1 MHPNNSHK
9 EVTGCSRHKK
19 RGCEP
24 FSFRDVGFRNVASLL
39 VGECVGTAAGMN
51 DIQLRNLKPREKS
64 YRVSDGGWL
73 SRSKIYKLIQEG
85 RFPAPIRVTANV
97 SAWVDSEVAE
107 GHRHQSH
114 S

>member
-1 MHPNNSHK
+1 MR
-9 EVTGCSRHKK
+9 VQ
-19 RGCEP
+19 
-24 FSFRDVGFRNVASLL
+24 RDPLTAGRS
-39 VGECVGTAAGMN
+39 VGTAVGMN
-51 DIQLRNLKPREKS
+51 DTQLRNLKPREKS

-73 SRSKIYKLIQEG
+73 SLSKIYKLIQEG
-85 RFPAPIRVTANV
+85 RFPASIRVTANV